1 MLNGSTALSA
11 GMSGFGLSDKN
22 KKKSTGQP
30 ADTAKAL
37 EEVMSVPVEEGWEY
51 DESKGAPAGSGGK
64 KHTGPMAQNVR
75 KVMGDKAAP
84 RGEILDFVEI
94 NGKLM
99 ASMQELGKRVQKLE
113 GAMA

>member
-1 MLNGSTALSA
+1 
-11 GMSGFGLSDKN
+11 
-22 KKKSTGQP
+22 
-30 ADTAKAL
+30 
-37 EEVMSVPVEEGWEY
+37 
-51 DESKGAPAGSGGK
+51 
-64 KHTGPMAQNVR
+64 MAQNVR

-99 ASMQELGKRVQKLE
+99 ASMQELGKRVEKLE